1 MEINEKY
8 YYEKKAFVSKLSE
21 LLNMAKPHLT
31 CEFKF
36 GGELPV
42 EDRYV
47 TKETEN
53 GIEYTQVKYQP
64 SGEFVIVTAKNG
76 YQYKVDVTA
85 DSLAAIVE
93 EVFRAMAGK

>member
-1 MEINEKY
+1 MKINDELY
-8 YYEKKAFVSKLSE
+8 LKKKEFVAKMSE

-31 CEFKF
+31 CEFKL
-36 GGELPV
+36 GEELPI

-76 YQYKVDVTA
+76 YQYKVNVTC
-85 DSLAAIVE
+85 DSLSCMAE